1 MLYGRNDKPS
11 TAQRCEL
18 AQQMFPKLRLSLLDG
33 CSHMVHWDQQAEFER
48 QAIAFAIGLAR
59 ILVERRAHA
68 AALSALDGAA
78 GAAANNPE
86 FHVLRGGVLQRLA
99 RHREAVEAY
108 QSSVRIQAA
117 SPQAWIGM
125 GISFDALAQRP
136 EAVDAFRRSL
146 AAGPLSAE
154 LKSFAEQRVRA
165 LQ

>member
-1 MLYGRNDKPS
+1 M
-11 TAQRCEL
+11 
-18 AQQMFPKLRLSLLDG
+18 
-33 CSHMVHWDQQAEFER
+33 
-48 QAIAFAIGLAR
+48 
-59 ILVERRAHA
+59 
-68 AALSALDGAA
+68 
-78 GAAANNPE
+78 
-86 FHVLRGGVLQRLA
+86 LQRLA

-154 LKSFAEQRVRA
+154 LKSFAEQRIRA